1 MDRSS
6 RLGEA
11 AIPRLLL
18 QFSIPAIVGMMAQA
32 LYNIIDA
39 VFVGQALG
47 TDAVAGTTVAFPC
60 MLIVL
65 AFGMLLGF
73 GATALI
79 SIRLGQQNKAEAE
92 HVLGNAA
99 VLLVVAA
106 ALGTALGLWF
116 LDPILVL
123 FGASETVLPY
133 ARDYLGI
140 IVLGTVFQMISF
152 GLNATIRGEGNPRI
166 AMLTMLISVLLNLLL
181 APVFIFGLRW
191 GMKGAALAT
200 VTAQAVS
207 AVWVLA
213 YYLSG
218 ASLLKLHARH
228 LRPDWRIC
236 RAIFWTGSPQ
246 CTMQLA
252 ASVMLSILNN
262 QLKYYGGDL
271 AIAVWGI
278 LYRIF
283 MLVAMPIFGINQGVQ
298 PIIGYNYGAR
308 RFDRVKRALVTAIL
322 AATVLTTLGF
332 SVAMLFPAEVV
343 RLFNP
348 KDPAL
353 LALGTHAIRISMLG
367 LPLVGFQ
374 VVSASY
380 FQAVGKPR
388 EALLLML
395 SRQVLLLIPA
405 VLILPRLFGLEG
417 VWAALPTADVGAC
430 LLTGLCLLAELR
442 RLDDRG
448 HHAQHGRPGGTP

>member
-1 MDRSS
+1 M
-6 RLGEA
+6 
-11 AIPRLLL
+11 
-18 QFSIPAIVGMMAQA
+18 VGMMAQA
-32 LYNIIDA
+32 LYNLIDR
-39 VFVGQALG
+39 VFVGWALG
-47 TDAVAGTTVAFPC
+47 SNGIAGTTVAFPC
-60 MLIVL
+60 MLIML
-65 AFGMLLGF
+65 AFSMLFGF

-92 HVLGNAA
+92 HVLGNAT
-99 VLLVVAA
+99 VLLVVAS
-106 ALGTALGLWF
+106 ALGTTLGLRF

-123 FGASETVLPY
+123 FGASDTVLPY
-133 ARDYLGI
+133 ARDYLGVI
-140 IVLGTVFQMISF
+140 LLGTVFQMISF

-166 AMLTMLISVLLNLLL
+166 AMLTMLISVVLNLLL

-200 VTAQAVS
+200 VISQAVS

-218 ASLLKLHARH
+218 TSVLKLHARH

-252 ASVMLSILNN
+252 ASVMQSILNN
-262 QLKYYGGDL
+262 QLGRYGGDL
-271 AIAVWGI
+271 AIAVMGI
-278 LYRIF
+278 LYSIF

-308 RFDRVKRALVTAIL
+308 RFDRVKQALVTAIL
-322 AATVLTTLGF
+322 AATTLTALGF
-332 SVAMLFPAEVV
+332 SVAMLFPGEVI

-388 EALLLML
+388 EAMLLML
-395 SRQVLLLIPA
+395 SRQLLLLIPA

-417 VWAALPTADVGAC
+417 VWAALPTADFGAS
-430 LLTGLCLLAELR
+430 LATGLCLLAELR

-448 HHAQHGRPGGTP
+448 HHPQHGRAGGTG